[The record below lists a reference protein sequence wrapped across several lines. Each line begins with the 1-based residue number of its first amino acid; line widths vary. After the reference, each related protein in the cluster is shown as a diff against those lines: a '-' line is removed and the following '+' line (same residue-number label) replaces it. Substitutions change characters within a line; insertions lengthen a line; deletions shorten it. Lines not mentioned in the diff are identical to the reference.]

1 MKKEFKSLPRKNEER
16 RHVQK
21 PFKKVLK
28 TCRSVLRMR
37 REKKRLAL
45 ARARAPV
52 PMALQ
57 FPNTYGR
64 VSEVRADLTLKEKI
78 ERFLSEERERRR
90 WRRY

>member
-1 MKKEFKSLPRKNEER
+1 
-16 RHVQK
+16 
-21 PFKKVLK
+21 
-28 TCRSVLRMR
+28 
-37 REKKRLAL
+37 
-45 ARARAPV
+45 
-52 PMALQ
+52 MALQ